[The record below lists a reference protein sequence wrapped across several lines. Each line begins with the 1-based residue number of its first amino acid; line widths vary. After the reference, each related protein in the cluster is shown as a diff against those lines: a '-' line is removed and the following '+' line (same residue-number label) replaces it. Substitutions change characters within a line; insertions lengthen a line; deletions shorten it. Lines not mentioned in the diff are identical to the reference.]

1 MMATTIVL
9 AVFIASATTFEAG
22 VAVDSAFHRAT
33 FPNSTQG
40 IEQLGKWL
48 DKSGLTEF
56 DHVCV
61 SGPPMAATPVSRFWS
76 SRKVPVVL
84 MDYSHVKT
92 YMGEHRIAKPSAEIV
107 AKACAASLPAV
118 PVTGQTGR

>member
-1 MMATTIVL
+1 MATTIVL

-22 VAVDSAFHRAT
+22 VAADSVFHRAS
-33 FPNSTQG
+33 FPNSQRG

-56 DHVCV
+56 DRVCV

-76 SRKVPVVL
+76 TRKVPVVL
-84 MDYSHVKT
+84 VDYGRVT
-92 YMGEHRIAKPSAEIV
+92 AYMGEHKIAMPSVEIV
-107 AKACAASLPAV
+107 AKACTASLP
-118 PVTGQTGR
+118 TGRPTGRRR